1 MAGAPDY
8 GQKTMVEA
16 DFNSYFKAKGEKVK
30 NRQKFAPDDIGAE
43 NIVAIIPRGEVIRNF
58 IYTGA
63 LSEEQRSSY
72 WPINNFFEILKNI
85 LFCVSFIMKK
95 RYNNPYAVDSFEP

>member
-1 MAGAPDY
+1 MKDPSVGLVY
-8 GQKTMVEA
+8 
-16 DFNSYFKAKGEKVK
+16 NSKKFWVIIAFLIYFAATL
-30 NRQKFAPDDIGAE
+30 FL
-43 NIVAIIPRGEVIRNF
+43 F